1 MLYARYRR
9 AQAAFNNKYA
19 SLHREVKVMSD
30 GPVLVISDTH
40 LGFQDES
47 AKRFQN
53 FTEFLTEWVRNGEAT
68 IEETDKK
75 TGKKTSETLADPQR
89 IILLGDMLDLWISR
103 DSNTVRPYLH
113 GFSALNSLIALHRE
127 IIYLVGNHDW
137 ILNQY
142 ADKRDQLP
150 SSVPFTL
157 RGDSYPPPES
167 DGRMKGERIGRRTY
181 LFLHG
186 HQFDPFFRHKS
197 MLRFGD
203 FMGFSSAN
211 AGELKWFTLL
221 GGLVFFTTL
230 LLVLSPL
237 RANWLP
243 PLLTA
248 VAPSLNDPVFAVITL
263 FFGWFIAVLV
273 FFGVLWLFN
282 MLARAYYGISLW
294 PGFKWKWNLLSSV
307 RGTKLHEKIGTF
319 HFNSVARKIDAEII
333 IIGHT
338 HLPRIYT
345 PRNWPD
351 KLCINCGSWIEQRQN
366 AHDTFVYIDDR
377 GPRLLQWHDD
387 GRRYVSQVESRLL

>member
-1 MLYARYRR
+1 
-9 AQAAFNNKYA
+9 
-19 SLHREVKVMSD
+19 MSD
-30 GPVLVISDTH
+30 SPVLVISDTH
-40 LGFQDES
+40 LGFEDES

-53 FTEFLTEWVRNGEAT
+53 FMEFLTEWVRNGEAT

-75 TGKKTSETLADPQR
+75 TGDKTIETLADPQR

-113 GFSALNSLIALHRE
+113 GFSPLNSLIALHRE

-137 ILNQY
+137 IVNHY
-142 ADKRDQLP
+142 ADKPDQLP
-150 SSVPFTL
+150 SSVPFVAC
-157 RGDSYPPPES
+157 GDSYPPPDA

-186 HQFDPFFRHKS
+186 HQFDPIFRHKS

-211 AGELKWFTLL
+211 AGALKWFTLL

-230 LLVLSPL
+230 FLVLSPL

-243 PLLTA
+243 TLLTS

-263 FFGWFIAVLV
+263 FFGWFIAVIV
-273 FFGVLWLFN
+273 FFGILWLFN

-294 PGFKWKWNLLSSV
+294 PGFKWKWNFLSSV

-319 HFNSVARKIDAEII
+319 HFDSVARKIDAEII
-333 IIGHT
+333 ITGHT
-338 HLPRIYT
+338 HLPSIYT

-351 KLCINCGSWIEQRQN
+351 KLCINCGSWIEQRHN
-366 AHDTFVYIDDR
+366 AHDTFVYIDNR